1 MPHVNVELRKYK
13 YDILTSDFVAKVMKS
28 FQLHIHIMWGMEE
41 SVYKT
46 IQERIKALK
55 EYLTHLEPLMIQV
68 SVINQGMIM
77 SVLWKIKFH
86 SLMHNIQ
93 IEFMKMKEVFSQ
105 GQT

>member
-1 MPHVNVELRKYK
+1 
-13 YDILTSDFVAKVMKS
+13 MKS

-68 SVINQGMIM
+68 SVMNQGMIM

-86 SLMHNIQ
+86 SLMHNVTDRIYEDEKRVQ
-93 IEFMKMKEVFSQ
+93 LRSNIVNLSSFHSTSTSSLFMFIRL
-105 GQT
+105 